1 MHDESYVQE
10 ILKAMPEGLSL
21 EQFLA
26 RCGQDLAAGYKQ
38 EVEEAAWRYF
48 ADRTRWP
55 PRKRK
60 PR

>member
-26 RCGQDLAAGYKQ
+26 RCAQDLAAGYRQ

-48 ADRTRWP
+48 A
-55 PRKRK
+55 PRLLG
-60 PR
+60 

>member
-26 RCGQDLAAGYKQ
+26 HCAQDLAAGYRQ

-48 ADRTRWP
+48 ADRD
-55 PRKRK
+55 
-60 PR
+60 

>member
-26 RCGQDLAAGYKQ
+26 HCAQDLAAGYRQ

-48 ADRTRWP
+48 ATAPAQR
-55 PRKRK
+55 PREK
-60 PR
+60 